1 MAVIQENI
9 RVESN
14 GTISFG
20 NYEADT
26 KQKVDDYKVGGD
38 LYTLRTYKE
47 VTRLEKNS
55 KLLIETVPGAA
66 VHNLKLEEDCT
77 TFDIEGT
84 GDTQITL
91 EMESETE
98 YTIYLEDVNLGKI
111 KTNIAGKINFSAE
124 LNSVPKSVKIE
135 KHYV

>member
-1 MAVIQENI
+1 MSVINENI

-20 NYEADT
+20 NYETET

-38 LYTLRTYKE
+38 LYTLRTHNA
-47 VTRLEKNS
+47 VTRIEKNS

-66 VHNLKLEEDCT
+66 VHNMSVSDSET
-77 TFDIEGT
+77 TFSIEGK

-91 EMESETE
+91 ELESGAE
-98 YTIYLEDVNLGKI
+98 YTIYVDDVNLGKI
-111 KTNIAGKINFSAE
+111 KSNISGKINFSAE
-124 LNSVPKSVKIE
+124 LNAEPKSVKIE
-135 KHYV
+135 KH